1 MLKQTI
7 DKDWFFRK
15 LEDGN
20 KSVRGLARHMDIDP
34 SAVSRMLSGERKMK
48 MDEAGSIAQFLGV
61 HVKEVLK
68 HAGVAI
74 DLDGLPTR
82 ILLAATIDG
91 EGYMHKLK
99 EPRALPQYIIDRAH
113 AAIAGNGNAKII
125 AAQIRADGGP
135 LSMFDDAVVLFKHSD
150 TFTPT
155 TTGPAIVRSAD
166 GKIGLVRILRARKT
180 GEATIRCATGRT
192 AEYDILAASE
202 VIAIIP

>member
-1 MLKQTI
+1 
-7 DKDWFFRK
+7 
-15 LEDGN
+15 
-20 KSVRGLARHMDIDP
+20 
-34 SAVSRMLSGERKMK
+34 MK

-74 DLDGLPTR
+74 DLDGQPTR

-91 EGYMHKLK
+91 EGYMHKLR
-99 EPRALPQYIIDRAH
+99 EPRPLPQYIIDRAH
-113 AAIAGNGNAKII
+113 AAIAGVGNTRII
-125 AAQIRADGGP
+125 AAQIRADEGP

-150 TFTPT
+150 TFNPT

-166 GKIGLVRILRARKT
+166 GKIGLVTILRARKT
-180 GEATIRCATGRT
+180 GEATIRCATGKT